1 MNKAQTLLLSIIV
14 CNALYAKE
22 NESHTHTGD
31 NNIKINY
38 EVLDFSNSKKKEDGK
53 RYGVE
58 LDHEGEN
65 KHIQFYYESTNTDTT
80 NIIPKDLEVDKYIL
94 KYQYKMTSKNRITL
108 LYSHIKD
115 NIMKE
120 TDGGN
125 IYGVGYNINNLY
137 LTQYFSDYSN
147 FDVYQTDLKYNIKY
161 KFDIFKLK
169 TTFIGKY
176 IHLKD
181 KDSNNFSKKAKEDY
195 LTTGIKF
202 HTHYNGYHLGAGAFF
217 GDRIFAVMKDGL
229 QVQHH
234 AMEFKESYM
243 IGVGHSLGKNI
254 STHLRYSYHKAKEVP
269 INNDNV
275 KVKNISLDFVYKF

>member
-1 MNKAQTLLLSIIV
+1 MNKINTLLLSTIL
-14 CNALYAKE
+14 CTTLSAKE
-22 NESHTHTGD
+22 EESHSHIGD

-38 EVLDFSNSKKKEDGK
+38 ETLDFSNSKKKEDGN

-58 LDHEGEN
+58 LDHEDEN
-65 KHIQFYYESTNTDTT
+65 QHIQFYYENIKTNTT
-80 NIIPKDLEVDKYIL
+80 NIVPEDLDVNKYTF
-94 KYQYKMTSKNRITL
+94 KYQYKITSEDKIIL
-108 LYSHIKD
+108 LYAHIED

-120 TDGGN
+120 TDGGD
-125 IYGVGYNINNLY
+125 IYGVGYNINDFY
-137 LTQYFSDYSN
+137 ITQYFSDYSN

-161 KFDIFKLK
+161 KFETFGFK

-181 KDSNNFSKKAKEDY
+181 KDSNNFSRKAKTEY
-195 LTTGIKF
+195 FTAGIKF
-202 HTHYNGYHLGAGAFF
+202 HTHYNGYHLGAGAYF
-217 GDRIFAVMKDGL
+217 GDRMFAVMKDGF

-243 IGVGHSLGKNI
+243 VGVGHSLGKNMI
-254 STHLRYSYHKAKEVP
+254 AHLRYSYHKAKEVP

-275 KVKNISLDFVYKF
+275 KVENISLDFTYKF